1 MLTVQMVL
9 LTLCLAK
16 MDVTFVLVCSFVQRG
31 HYKKWMCMC
40 IYTIPVV
47 FGWYQD
53 SFTGVERDQAYMLQA
68 GYQKG
73 AEQADVDILLNVVS
87 ELDTASKPLLC
98 LQNVSTFISTCK
110 HCKESLSSNEVLL
123 III

>member
-1 MLTVQMVL
+1 
-9 LTLCLAK
+9 
-16 MDVTFVLVCSFVQRG
+16 
-31 HYKKWMCMC
+31 
-40 IYTIPVV
+40 
-47 FGWYQD
+47 
-53 SFTGVERDQAYMLQA
+53 MLQA